1 MLPKTRYAKGPEG
14 HIAYQVFGEGPRDIV
29 FVPDHPTN
37 VEIMWE
43 EPSLARFLTRLAAM
57 GRVICFDMRG
67 TGLSDP
73 VPLGALPTL
82 EKWMDDIRT
91 VVDAV
96 GCDRVSLLGH
106 GSGGR
111 MAILFAATYP
121 DRTAALALLDT
132 YARFLRAP
140 DYACGMPAQVVPT
153 HVERLIERWGSGG
166 MIDQAAP
173 GLAGNS
179 AFREWR
185 GRYERH
191 AMSPGEIV
199 TAYPAMVI
207 EPDVRHV
214 LQAVRVPTLVLQRCS
229 DYVRT
234 GHGRYLAEH
243 IPQARY
249 VELPDRDYLFHTGDT
264 EAILSALQE
273 FLTGERELLD
283 DERVLATILF
293 VDIVSSTERASE
305 LGDRAWRDLL
315 ERHHALVGRELSRFR
330 GRQVDAAGDG
340 IFATFDG
347 PARGVR
353 CALSIRDAV
362 RQIGLEVRAGLH
374 TGECERIGD
383 KVAGIAVH
391 IGARVS
397 AHAAPGE
404 VLVSSTVKDL
414 VAGSGLRFAERGSRT
429 LKGVAGDWQ
438 LFAAE

>member
-1 MLPKTRYAKGPEG
+1 MQPKTRYVKGPEG

-43 EPSLARFLTRLAAM
+43 EPSLARFLMRLAAM
-57 GRVICFDMRG
+57 GRVVCFDMRG

-82 EKWMDDIRT
+82 ERWMDDIRT

-96 GCDRVSLLGH
+96 GCGRVSLLGH

-111 MAILFAATYP
+111 MALLFAATYP
-121 DRTAALALLDT
+121 DRSDALVLLDS
-132 YARFLRAP
+132 YARFIQAA
-140 DYACGMPAQVVPT
+140 DYDCGLPAAMIGR
-153 HVERLIERWGSGG
+153 HVEWLIEHWGSGA
-166 MIDQAAP
+166 MVDRAAP
-173 GLAGNS
+173 SAAGNN
-179 AFREWR
+179 ALREWR

-191 AMSPGEIV
+191 AMSPGQIV
-199 TAYPAMVI
+199 ATYQAMVI
-207 EPDVRHV
+207 EPDVRLV
-214 LQAVRVPTLVLQRCS
+214 LPTVRVRTLVLQRAN

-234 GHGRYLAEH
+234 AHGRYLAQH
-243 IPQARY
+243 IPHAHY
-249 VELPDRDYLFHTGDT
+249 VELADRDYLFHTGDT
-264 EAILSALQE
+264 EAVLSALQE
-273 FLTGERELLD
+273 FLTGERELHD

-293 VDIVSSTERASE
+293 VDIVGSTERASA

-315 ERHHALVGRELSRFR
+315 AHHHAVVGRELTRFR

-340 IFATFDG
+340 ILATFDG

-353 CALSIRDAV
+353 CALAIRDAV
-362 RQIGLEVRAGLH
+362 QQIGLQVRAGVH

-397 AHAAPGE
+397 SQAGPGE

-414 VAGSGLRFAERGSRT
+414 E
-429 LKGVAGDWQ
+429 WQ
-438 LFAAE
+438 LYAAE